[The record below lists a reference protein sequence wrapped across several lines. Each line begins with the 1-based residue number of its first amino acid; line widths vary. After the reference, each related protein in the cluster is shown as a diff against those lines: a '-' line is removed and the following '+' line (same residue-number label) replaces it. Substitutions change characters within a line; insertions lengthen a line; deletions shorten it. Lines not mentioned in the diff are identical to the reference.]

1 MTGESKIGKR
11 LADALRDTVARLDQ
25 EPEKPTAD
33 ELRQALSVLG
43 DVKATLATGNGI
55 AVSATQRD
63 SLVQT
68 SNTLRR
74 LLDHREGKKP

>member
-1 MTGESKIGKR
+1 MTGESNIGRR
-11 LADALRDTVARLDQ
+11 LADALRDTMDRLDR
-25 EPEKPTAD
+25 EEEKPTAD
-33 ELRQALSVLG
+33 ELRQALAVLG
-43 DVKATLATGNGI
+43 DVKALIATGNGVAI
-55 AVSATQRD
+55 SATQRD